1 VGAVQHLLSV
11 EIYKRTQGRIVRQVT
26 FAALVVTVVLGCWR
40 LSQSLQG
47 TNPYLEFVLP
57 AVLAAVGSWIC
68 YRLVNVPRFADFLIS
83 VEGEMNKVS
92 WPSRAE
98 LFRSAVVVLM
108 TIFLLTVVLFVYDL
122 FWRMVLDMWLNVSNM
137 QRA

>member
-137 QRA
+137 RRG

>member
-11 EIYKRTQGRIVRQVT
+11 EIYKRTQGRIVRQAT

-57 AVLAAVGSWIC
+57 ATLAAVGSWIC

>member
-1 VGAVQHLLSV
+1 MGAVQHLLSV

-40 LSQSLQG
+40 LSQTLQG
-47 TNPYLEFVLP
+47 TNPYMEFVLP
-57 AVLAAVGSWIC
+57 AAIAAVGCWIC

-98 LFRSAVVVLM
+98 LFRSSVVVLV

-137 QRA
+137 PRA